1 MECILQGTDYEEI
14 EDAANNLIED
24 LGLEQSQL
32 NCFEVVFLLGIGIK
46 KYSEL
51 PAADRIFL
59 MSKSRDGFSIRTER
73 QYVIYY
79 NDSLDKDRIRF
90 SIWNEIAHIQLG
102 HLEADCHGA
111 RAHFEED
118 AKHFA
123 NYIITYNKFSYT
135 TKLYHSL
142 KNAYTKE
149 IRSDHY
155 YKQLTHYCNTIMK
168 NHIMYENLLRL
179 WAVVS

>member
-155 YKQLTHYCNTIMK
+155 YKQLTHYCNTIMN
-168 NHIMYENLLRL
+168 NHIMYENLPRL

>member
-102 HLEADCHGA
+102 HLESDCQGC
-111 RAHFEED
+111 RERLED
-118 AKHFA
+118 DANYFA
-123 NYIITYNKFSYT
+123 NYIMTCHNFSYKT
-135 TKLYHSL
+135 SFFSNFNTFSTYAI
-142 KNAYTKE
+142 NFYAA
-149 IRSDHY
+149 
-155 YKQLTHYCNTIMK
+155 YKQVNQCYSTIIR
-168 NHIMYENLLRL
+168 NSILYEKIARL
-179 WAVVS
+179 GTGVS